1 MARRPPEAVVQVNL
15 RIEEHLR
22 QTLVQEAQ
30 RAGRSLN
37 QEMMMRIMQTFRRTE
52 ADQILKQAEAVNEHT
67 RRVYAETAK
76 MLGVPVDTSLVAV
89 PSKIGQISREPKKVG
104 GAALPRMGQSSMVL
118 STKAKKESHT
128 QTSAPARRAKE
139 K

>member
-1 MARRPPEAVVQVNL
+1 MNMTRRSLEAVVQVNL

-22 QTLVQEAQ
+22 QTLVREAQ
-30 RAGRSLN
+30 KAGRSLN
-37 QEMMMRIMQTFRRTE
+37 QEMMMRIMQTFRRTD

-89 PSKIGQISREPKKVG
+89 PSKIGSMPGTLKKSGTSSVKL
-104 GAALPRMGQSSMVL
+104 GALKKTGESSSNMD
-118 STKAKKESHT
+118 
-128 QTSAPARRAKE
+128 SARAKE
-139 K
+139 LKK